1 MSQNKKIKICALTT
15 ISLTMNMFMAHS
27 MRYLSENGYEVTLVC
42 NIEDDS
48 FVERNSDFAKCVD
61 LKMSR
66 GVSVKDLIVCT
77 WKLYKLFRKE
87 KYDVIYYA
95 TPNVSMY
102 ASIAGVLAGVKYRN
116 YCQWGIRYISF
127 TGIKRK
133 IFKFVEKTICIF
145 SKTIRS
151 ASPLNMEFSISEGLC
166 KRDKIEVIGIGG
178 TVGVELDKCNS
189 FDKSEANREMRQQ
202 YDIPEEA
209 FVYGF
214 VGRINADKGINELIS
229 AFRKIHEE
237 NDKLYLVLVGA
248 LDSANPIRDENL
260 QFAKESD
267 RVVLTGS
274 VPADDVYKHMA
285 MFNVLTHPS
294 YREGFG
300 KVLQEAM
307 GVKIPIIT
315 TNIPGPSEVIEN
327 NVSGI
332 LCEVQNA
339 DDLAE
344 KMLMLYNDPVICE
357 SFAEA
362 GYKRATTYFDRPIML
377 KNILDD
383 INKTVGKQI

>member
-1 MSQNKKIKICALTT
+1 MLQNKKVKICALTT
-15 ISLTMNMFMAHS
+15 VSLTMNMFMSHS
-27 MRYLSENGYEVTLVC
+27 MRYLSENGYDVTLVC
-42 NIEDDS
+42 NIEEDA
-48 FVERNSDFAKCVD
+48 FVEQNSDFAKCID

-66 GVSVKDLIVCT
+66 GASLKELLVCT

-87 KYDVIYYA
+87 KFDVIYYA
-95 TPNVSMY
+95 TPNVSLY
-102 ASIAGVLAGVKYRN
+102 ASLAGALAGVKCRN
-116 YCQWGIRYISF
+116 YCQWGIRYVSF
-127 TGIKRK
+127 EGIKRK
-133 IFKFVEKTICIF
+133 MFKLVEKTTCTF

-151 ASPLNMEFSISEGLC
+151 ASPLNMEFSINEKLC
-166 KRDKIEVIGIGG
+166 KREKISVIGIGG

-189 FDKSEANREMRQQ
+189 FDKAEANLEMRQK
-202 YDIPEEA
+202 YNIPESA

-214 VGRINADKGINELIS
+214 VGRINVDKGLNELIS
-229 AFRKIHEE
+229 AFKKVSKADE
-237 NDKLYLVLVGA
+237 KPYLVLVGA
-248 LDSANPIRDENL
+248 LDTANPISEENL
-260 QFAKESD
+260 RFAKESD
-267 RVVLTGS
+267 RVVLTGR
-274 VPADDVYKHMA
+274 VPADTVYKHMA
-285 MFNVLTHPS
+285 MFNVLVHPS

-307 GVKIPIIT
+307 GVKTPIIT

-332 LCEVQNA
+332 LCEAKNA

-344 KMLMLYNDPVICE
+344 KMLMLYNDPALCE

-383 INKTVGKQI
+383 INKTVGI